1 MKENNL
7 EMAWEAPKDGQN
19 QSGGNQ
25 TNPQRPQDQNGQQ
38 GSNEHKTPNERNDQQ
53 NQNGS
58 APDLDEI
65 FKKLGS
71 AFRGNKGNDSKPG
84 RGIGKYIAL
93 GGAVLL
99 CGWLATGFYTID
111 AGQKGVELIL
121 GQYHATKD
129 PGLRWRFPTPIGEY
143 RIIDIQ
149 RRFSQKIGS
158 TAKGNRKAS
167 MLTKDENLVDVNVE
181 VQYQINND
189 NPAQYWFASVDPD
202 KTLKEVVDSATR
214 ERVGQTSLDD
224 ILTDGREQLM
234 QEVKELAQSILDNY
248 AIGLVITN
256 VNLEDAQAPAAVQ
269 DAFSDAIRA
278 REDEQSRINQAEAY
292 QSKVHA
298 EARGEAERIL
308 REAEAY
314 RESKIAQ
321 ARGEAE
327 RFNRLY
333 SAYSNA
339 PDVTRERLYL
349 ENMETVLQNSNKLYM
364 GAESN
369 NLMMLPLDKMFNN
382 SQNSESNNG
391 HNRANSANH
400 TEVTPLNSGVRLPA
414 TPAKTTKAELNNNR
428 ATTPTTSTTTS
439 DDSRSRARF
448 TR

>member
-25 TNPQRPQDQNGQQ
+25 SNPQKPQDQNGHN
-38 GSNEHKTPNERNDQQ
+38 GSNNPNDPNNRQ
-53 NQNGS
+53 NPNGS
-58 APDLDEI
+58 GPDLDEI

-71 AFRGNKGNDSKPG
+71 AFRGKGGQGHSS
-84 RGIGKYIAL
+84 GIGKYIAI

-111 AGQKGVELIL
+111 AGQKGVELLL

-129 PGLRWRFPTPIGEY
+129 PGLRWRFPSPIGEH

-189 NPAQYWFASVDPD
+189 DPAQYWFASVDPD

-314 RESKIAQ
+314 RESKMAQ

-333 SAYSNA
+333 TAYSNA

-349 ENMETVLQNSNKLYM
+349 ENMEIVLQNSNKLYM
-364 GAESN
+364 GSDNSN
-369 NLMMLPLDKMFNN
+369 NLMMLPLDKMIN
-382 SQNSESNNG
+382 SNQNSNGSSNSG
-391 HNRANSANH
+391 ANNVG
-400 TEVTPLNSGVRLPA
+400 VTPINTGVQMAP
-414 TPAKTTKAELNNNR
+414 TPAKTTKSELNNNNR
-428 ATTPTTSTTTS
+428 STTTTPSTTTS
-439 DDSRSRARF
+439 DDNRSRARL

>member
-1 MKENNL
+1 MKRDSL
-7 EMAWEAPKDGQN
+7 EMAWQEPKD
-19 QSGGNQ
+19 
-25 TNPQRPQDQNGQQ
+25 RQDQSSGNNDKKSPNSNNGA
-38 GSNEHKTPNERNDQQ
+38 G
-53 NQNGS
+53 
-58 APDLDEI
+58 PDLDEL
-65 FKKLGS
+65 FKKLGG
-71 AFRGNKGNDSKPG
+71 AFRGKNGQHQYG
-84 RGIGKYIAL
+84 GFGKYIAL

-111 AGQKGVELIL
+111 AGQKGVELLL

-129 PGLRWRFPTPIGEY
+129 PGLRWRFPSPIGDH

-158 TAKGNRKAS
+158 IAQGNRRAA
-167 MLTKDENLVDVNVE
+167 MLTKDENLVDVSVE

-189 NPAQYWFASVDPD
+189 DPSQYWFTSVDPD

-248 AIGLVITN
+248 EIGLVITN

-278 REDEQSRINQAEAY
+278 REDEQSRINQANAY
-292 QSKVHA
+292 QSKVHE

-314 RESKIAQ
+314 RESKMAQ

-333 SAYSNA
+333 KAYKVS
-339 PDVTRERLYL
+339 PEVTRERLYL

-364 GAESN
+364 GSDSN
-369 NLMMLPLDKMFNN
+369 NLMMLPLDNIMGNKA
-382 SQNSESNNG
+382 SQKNAESSKSVIEKATVSE
-391 HNRANSANH
+391 NRTDS
-400 TEVTPLNSGVRLPA
+400 VKS
-414 TPAKTTKAELNNNR
+414 
-428 ATTPTTSTTTS
+428 TTPVIQVKPVNSN
-439 DDSRSRARF
+439 D
-448 TR
+448 TRNRTRLTR